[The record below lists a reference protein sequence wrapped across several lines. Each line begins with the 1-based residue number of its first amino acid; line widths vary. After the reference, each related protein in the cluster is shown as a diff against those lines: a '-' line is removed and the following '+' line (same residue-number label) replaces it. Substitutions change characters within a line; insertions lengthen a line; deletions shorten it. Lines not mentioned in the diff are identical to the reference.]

1 MPRLVERGHTVVH
14 ALPGYWRDLGQ
25 PHLYLAAH
33 QDVLTDDQG
42 LFDDPRWPILT
53 RQPQRVPA
61 RVLDGADVCD
71 SLVSPGARVAGVVRR
86 SVLGPGVVVEAGA
99 VVRNSV
105 VFADTVVEAGRGR
118 GLGDR
123 RRGLPWSRPASVV
136 GPPRRACRDDPD
148 EVTIVGRDSRV
159 DEDLAAGARL
169 EPGTTSWLSRRR
181 RPRRTPSRCATTRLI
196 ASARSGSP
204 PQSRS
209 ERPTVTCIR

>member
-1 MPRLVERGHTVVH
+1 MLVEVLEELHRERSAGSAEGDSGLGDFGDHLLPRLVERGHTVVH

-61 RVLDGADVCD
+61 RILDGADVCD
-71 SLVSPGARVAGVVRR
+71 SIVSPGARVAGVVRR

-105 VFADTVVEAGRGR
+105 LFADTVVGRGAVVDWAIVDEGCVVEAG
-118 GLGDR
+118 
-123 RRGLPWSRPASVV
+123 AVV
-136 GPPRRACRDDPD
+136 GRPDADATGDPD
-148 EVTIVGRDSRV
+148 QVTIVGTESRV
-159 DEDLAAGARL
+159 DVELVAGARL
-169 EPGTTSWLSRRR
+169 EPGTT
-181 RPRRTPSRCATTRLI
+181 
-196 ASARSGSP
+196 
-204 PQSRS
+204 
-209 ERPTVTCIR
+209 